1 MQRVLIVDDERQ
13 IRRIVSVVL
22 EARHHRVEEAASGE
36 EALDRLEAFAPDVVL
51 LDLNLPGISG
61 LETVERI
68 RERDP
73 SIHVVMMTAYGT
85 IRSAVEAMRAGAFD
99 YLTKPFDND
108 ELLLTLDRVFEM
120 RRLGAEVTAL
130 RDALEARYG
139 FNEIVGQSTA
149 MQQVFRQMKKVSRVD
164 ATVLVTGESGT
175 GKELVARAI
184 HRTSTR
190 AEGRFVDVNCSAIP
204 EALVESHFFGH
215 EKGAFTDARTARV
228 GAFEQ
233 AHGGTL
239 FLDEI
244 GDLALEAQAKL
255 LRALQERQVVPVG
268 GNRSRDIDVRVI
280 AATHVDLEQAVAEGR
295 FRDDLFWRIHVVN
308 IALPPL
314 RDRAGDLPLL
324 IDLLIDRFNLELATN
339 IRAIADEAREKL
351 LTYAWPGNVRELENT
366 ICRAMILCEG
376 SALTVADLPP
386 RITSGGSA
394 SVEAETG
401 IDGSEP
407 HHLAD
412 AVRAATERLEQ
423 RMIRER
429 LKRFRGRRAAT
440 AESLGVSRK
449 TLFNKM
455 RQYGLDDLS

>member
-1 MQRVLIVDDERQ
+1 MQRILIVDDERQ

-22 EARHHRVEEAASGE
+22 EERHHLVDEAASGE
-36 EALDRLEAFAPDVVL
+36 EALDKLEAFAPDVVL

-61 LETVERI
+61 LETVARI
-68 RERDP
+68 GERDP

-85 IRSAVEAMRAGAFD
+85 IRSAVAAMRAGAFD
-99 YLTKPFDND
+99 YLTKPFDNE

-139 FNEIVGQSTA
+139 FNEIVGQSTT

-184 HRTSTR
+184 HRTSAR

-215 EKGAFTDARTARV
+215 EKGAFTDARSARI

-244 GDLALEAQAKL
+244 GDLAVDAQAKL
-255 LRALQERQVVPVG
+255 LRVLQERQIVPVG
-268 GNRSRDIDVRVI
+268 GNRPRDIDVRVI

-314 RDRAGDLPLL
+314 RDRQGDLPLL
-324 IDLLIDRFNLELATN
+324 IDLLIDRFNLELDTS
-339 IRAIADEAREKL
+339 IHVIADEAREKL
-351 LTYAWPGNVRELENT
+351 LAYGWPGNVRELENT

-386 RITSGGSA
+386 RITSGGTITT
-394 SVEAETG
+394 EPETA

-407 HHLAD
+407 QHLAD
-412 AVRAATERLEQ
+412 AVRSASERLEQ

-455 RQYGLDDLS
+455 RQYGLDELS